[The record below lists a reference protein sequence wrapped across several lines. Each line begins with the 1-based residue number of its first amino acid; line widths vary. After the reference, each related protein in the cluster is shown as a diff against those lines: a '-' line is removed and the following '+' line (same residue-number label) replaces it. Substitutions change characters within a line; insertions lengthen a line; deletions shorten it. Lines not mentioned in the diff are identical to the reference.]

1 MKKIF
6 SRSSYLCSPF
16 FILGCLCLMLTLGAW
31 AWALLLGLESCA
43 YCFWQRIVL
52 GSVGF
57 ALIFLPQT
65 TSTWIKFALKSL
77 VVLGCGGGIVVAW
90 SHLTALFQAQ
100 VFGLAR
106 LMGSLAQA
114 SETQKPLLLNTL
126 QTEMSLQ
133 WLLTAMP
140 FWSLLLF
147 LGVILFVLCLRRIK
161 S

>member
-6 SRSSYLCSPF
+6 SRSSYLHSPF
-16 FILGCLCLMLTLGAW
+16 FILGSLCLMLTLSAW
-31 AWALLLGLESCA
+31 AWALFLGLEDCA
-43 YCFWQRIVL
+43 YCFWQRVAL

-57 ALIFLPQT
+57 SLILLSQT
-65 TSTWIKFALKSL
+65 LSQWLKFSLKSL
-77 VVLGCGGGIVVAW
+77 VVLFCGGGIIVAW
-90 SHLTALFQAQ
+90 SHLTTVFQAQ

-133 WLLTAMP
+133 WLLTAIP
-140 FWSLLLF
+140 FWSLALF
-147 LGVILFVLCLRRIK
+147 SALALVILIWKEER